1 MTALPSIQLAP
12 HPQEQEGHAMQQL
25 QLIIDQD
32 SQLLS
37 DLVSTVRSPTLSRS
51 AKLAEIGR
59 ILAHFDLPIE
69 APRIAGQL
77 WSATELGKE
86 LGVSAQAIG
95 RLANQHQLKR
105 PAFGEYRLDQAVSS
119 RKQVECFLYNRAGR
133 DEITRLTRTNYHG
146 NNNRPRQ
153 KPDPGP
159 AHHNENA

>member
-1 MTALPSIQLAP
+1 MK
-12 HPQEQEGHAMQQL
+12 QL
-25 QLIIDQD
+25 QLTVDQD
-32 SQLLS
+32 SQLLN

-69 APRIAGQL
+69 APRVTGQL

-133 DEITRLTRTNYHG
+133 DEITKLTRTNYHG
-146 NNNRPRQ
+146 NSNRPRK

-159 AHHNENA
+159 THNTENA

>member
-1 MTALPSIQLAP
+1 
-12 HPQEQEGHAMQQL
+12 MQQL
-25 QLIIDQD
+25 QLTIDQD
-32 SQLLS
+32 SQLLN

-69 APRIAGQL
+69 APRVTGQL

-95 RLANQHQLKR
+95 RLANQHHLKTTEL
-105 PAFGEYRLDQAVSS
+105 GEYRLDQAANS
-119 RKQVECFLYNRAGR
+119 RKQVQTFYYNQLGR
-133 DEITRLTRTNYHG
+133 HRLESLLTARTVHHG
-146 NNNRPRQ
+146 NSSRSGSQPYS
-153 KPDPGP
+153 GP

>member
-1 MTALPSIQLAP
+1 
-12 HPQEQEGHAMQQL
+12 MQQL
-25 QLIIDQD
+25 QLIDQS
-32 SQLLS
+32 SQLLD
-37 DLVSTVRSPTLSRS
+37 DLVNTVLSPTLSRS

-69 APRIAGQL
+69 APRVTGQL

-95 RLANQHQLKR
+95 RLANQHKLKR
-105 PAFGEYRLDQAVSS
+105 QAFGEYRLDQAVSS

-133 DEITRLTRTNYHG
+133 DEITRLTRTNQHG
-146 NNNRPRQ
+146 NSNRSGT
-153 KPDPGP
+153 KPNSGS

>member
-1 MTALPSIQLAP
+1 
-12 HPQEQEGHAMQQL
+12 MQQL
-25 QLIIDQD
+25 QLIDQD

-59 ILAHFDLPIE
+59 ILAYFDLPIE

-95 RLANQHQLKR
+95 RLANRHKLKC

-133 DEITRLTRTNYHG
+133 DEITRLTRTNHHG
-146 NNNRPRQ
+146 NNDRPHQ

>member
-1 MTALPSIQLAP
+1 
-12 HPQEQEGHAMQQL
+12 MQQL

-69 APRIAGQL
+69 APRVAGRL

-95 RLANQHQLKR
+95 RLANQHHLKTTEL
-105 PAFGEYRLDQAVSS
+105 GEYRLDQASNS
-119 RKQVECFLYNRAGR
+119 RKQVQTFYYNQLGR
-133 DEITRLTRTNYHG
+133 NQLESLLTART
-146 NNNRPRQ
+146 
-153 KPDPGP
+153 KPCSNLSTPVPSG
-159 AHHNENA
+159 

>member
-1 MTALPSIQLAP
+1 
-12 HPQEQEGHAMQQL
+12 MQQL
-25 QLIIDQD
+25 QLIDQD
-32 SQLLS
+32 SQLLAE
-37 DLVSTVRSPTLSRS
+37 LVNAVLSPTLSQS

-59 ILAHFDLPIE
+59 ILAYFDLPIE

-95 RLANQHQLKR
+95 RLANRHQLKR

-133 DEITRLTRTNYHG
+133 DEITRLTRTNHHG
-146 NNNRPRQ
+146 NNDRPHQ